1 MHLNCANLS
10 FPRFPAFRAG
20 EPPSAKKTNALN
32 AALREIYARRGTAL
46 SADTDSAPIAAAVKR
61 RPWQIRVS
69 IDAEAKTFT
78 TKIVFPA
85 IGDFQLS
92 VNFLFSAHTVEYI
105 GDRVAEN
112 FGGIIRDFSQGGG
125 TVSCALLTYANPV
138 SGAEQMTYQQAI
150 FADKDDPGVPSDFV
164 TVPVEN
170 QAAYLDALRESNLW
184 FIHTAYVYFDGDY
197 AEKKLKEELEKWREK
212 YSYSGATSAFVRY
225 PIGSVSCDEKGH
237 ISIIQAM
244 RSPIYFFKCG

>member
-1 MHLNCANLS
+1 MHPNCANLS

-46 SADTDSAPIAAAVKR
+46 SADTDSAPIASAVKR

-78 TKIVFPA
+78 TKVGFKTL
-85 IGDFQLS
+85 GDFDFS
-92 VNFLFSAHTVEYI
+92 VIFLFSDHIVEYI
-105 GDRVAEN
+105 GERVAEN
-112 FGGIIRDFSQGGG
+112 FGGIIREFSQGGG
-125 TVSCALLTYANPV
+125 TVSCSLLTYANPV
-138 SGAEQMTYQQAI
+138 GAEQMTYQQAI

-164 TVPVEN
+164 NVPVEN
-170 QAAYLDALRESNLW
+170 QAVYLDALRESNPW
-184 FIHTAYVYFDGDY
+184 YIDTVYVYFDGDY

-212 YSYSGATSAFVRY
+212 YYYTGATAALVRY
-225 PIGSVSCDEKGH
+225 PIGSVACDEKGH

>member
-46 SADTDSAPIAAAVKR
+46 SADTDSAPIAAALKR

-78 TKIVFPA
+78 TKVGFKTL
-85 IGDFQLS
+85 GGFDFS
-92 VNFLFSAHTVEYI
+92 VGFLFSDHTVEYI
-105 GDRVAEN
+105 GERVAEN
-112 FGGIIRDFSQGGG
+112 YGGIIREFSQGGG
-125 TVSCALLTYANPV
+125 TVSCALLTYAAPV
-138 SGAEQMTYQQAI
+138 GAEQMTYPQAI
-150 FADKDDPGVPSDFV
+150 FADKDDPGVPSGFA

-170 QAAYLDALRESNLW
+170 QAVYLDALRESNLW
-184 FIHTAYVYFDGDY
+184 FIDTAYVYFDGDY

-212 YSYSGATSAFVRY
+212 YSYSGATAALARY